1 MAAFPTNAGA
11 VTPEWLAPR
20 LRAGGEGAIVALD
33 FVPIGTGQVGDT
45 ARFTLTWDRPG
56 AGPQTI
62 AAKFASADPTSRST
76 AAMFGLYAR
85 EVNFYRT
92 LAGAVDVRTPHVHA
106 SELSADGAEFVLL
119 FEDLGPAR
127 GGNQLDGCSIEDA
140 RHGVIQAAA
149 LHAPTYG
156 APWLADAAW
165 LQPVPGIVERMSE
178 LYPQAHALFRERY
191 DGMLAPELMAICD
204 ALNADIA
211 GYYGRS
217 PALRAVCH
225 GDFRLDNML
234 FDVCGGREPIAVVDW
249 QTAGADC
256 PLKDIGY
263 FLGCGIGS
271 AVRRPHE
278 DELIELY
285 CAQMSRRGVPLTRAV
300 IWDRYR
306 LGALHGVATAVFSA
320 AFVVRTERGDANF
333 LSMARNSCELA
344 LDHDSI
350 GALKT
355 CLETGSC

>member
-140 RHGVIQAAA
+140 RSMRRRM
-149 LHAPTYG
+149 APRG
-156 APWLADAAW
+156 WPM
-165 LQPVPGIVERMSE
+165 R
-178 LYPQAHALFRERY
+178 
-191 DGMLAPELMAICD
+191 
-204 ALNADIA
+204 
-211 GYYGRS
+211 
-217 PALRAVCH
+217 
-225 GDFRLDNML
+225 
-234 FDVCGGREPIAVVDW
+234 
-249 QTAGADC
+249 
-256 PLKDIGY
+256 
-263 FLGCGIGS
+263 LGCSRCRGS
-271 AVRRPHE
+271 
-278 DELIELY
+278 L
-285 CAQMSRRGVPLTRAV
+285 
-300 IWDRYR
+300 
-306 LGALHGVATAVFSA
+306 SA
-320 AFVVRTERGDANF
+320 
-333 LSMARNSCELA
+333 
-344 LDHDSI
+344 
-350 GALKT
+350 
-355 CLETGSC
+355 